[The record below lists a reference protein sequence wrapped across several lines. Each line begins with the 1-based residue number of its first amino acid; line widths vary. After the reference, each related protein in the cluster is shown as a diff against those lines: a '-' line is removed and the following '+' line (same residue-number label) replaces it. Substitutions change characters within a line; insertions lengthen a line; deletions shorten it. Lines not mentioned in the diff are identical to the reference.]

1 MKLDV
6 FLEYE
11 AQALKKNMARPHE
24 AFRLY
29 MTFSLLDLNNL
40 LAQFRSK
47 FLNGNFDVR
56 LFYDLYTATDEAF
69 TLIEPKISSD
79 ELSDKEKKAFEIF
92 RKLKSLEL
100 KPDQLPLDVKANILI
115 TVAEAL
121 VKFAVKHGLLDIMQ
135 LEIPQTLSAGE
146 GGGDEQ
152 VL

>member
-6 FLEYE
+6 FMEYE

-29 MTFSLLDLNNL
+29 MTFSLLELNNL

-47 FLNGNFDVR
+47 FLSGNFS
-56 LFYDLYTATDEAF
+56 LNLYHDLLTATDEAF
-69 TLIEPKISSD
+69 TLIEPKISPD
-79 ELSDKEKKAFEIF
+79 ELSEKEKVAFELF
-92 RKLKSLEL
+92 KQMKSFKLKPE
-100 KPDQLPLDVKANILI
+100 QIPLDRRANILI

-121 VKFAVKHGLLDIMQ
+121 VKFAVRHGLLDIMQ
-135 LEIPQTLSAGE
+135 LEIPQTLSAE
-146 GGGDEQ
+146 VGGDEQ

>member
-11 AQALKKNMARPHE
+11 SQALKKNMARPHE

-47 FLNGNFDVR
+47 FLSGNFNVN
-56 LFYDLYTATDEAF
+56 LFHDLYTATDEAF
-69 TLIEPKISSD
+69 TLIEPKISPD
-79 ELSDKEKKAFEIF
+79 ELSEKEKKAFEIF

-100 KPDQLPLDVKANILI
+100 RPDQFPLNVRANIII

-135 LEIPQTLSAGE
+135 LEIPQTISAAE
-146 GGGDEQ
+146 GGGDE
-152 VL
+152 